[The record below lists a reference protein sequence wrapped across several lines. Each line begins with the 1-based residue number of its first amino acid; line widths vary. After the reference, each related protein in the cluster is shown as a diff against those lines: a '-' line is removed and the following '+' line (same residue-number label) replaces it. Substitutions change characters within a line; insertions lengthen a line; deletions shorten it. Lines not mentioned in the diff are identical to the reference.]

1 MRAIYFSKYYLL
13 LLLFLSKKYFYFV
26 LPALLPEIS
35 VQQLSISLVLTSSL
49 VSSAF
54 LLRRGGEEGE
64 REGEIP
70 FPWRREEPRRYT
82 VGRIVTRGQDEIKER
97 RCGSR
102 DNAIRRREG
111 SRRIVHLSSVSIKRP
126 GSSAATRARRR
137 RRERR
142 DERVLA
148 ILLPSFSALM
158 LSYPLNPRILF
169 STAACYT
176 RARMER
182 KKRINHRCIA
192 INVIASR
199 TCRRPSRVC
208 KSMDA

>member
-102 DNAIRRREG
+102 DNAKEG

-176 RARMER
+176 RAHGE
-182 KKRINHRCIA
+182 KKKNQSPMHR
-192 INVIASR
+192 
-199 TCRRPSRVC
+199 
-208 KSMDA
+208 D